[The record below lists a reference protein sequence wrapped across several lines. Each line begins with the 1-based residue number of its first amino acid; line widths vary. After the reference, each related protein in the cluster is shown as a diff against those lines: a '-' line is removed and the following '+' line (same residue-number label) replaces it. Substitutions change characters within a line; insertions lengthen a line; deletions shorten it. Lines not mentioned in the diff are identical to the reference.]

1 MKAPLR
7 TTAIV
12 AALITLSG
20 SPVACRTKSDSTVS
34 ATTARPA
41 GVCTPILGP
50 PQVSAERMWEFVS
63 AVNSDFPLEIAR
75 AYYDVGMRYGVRG
88 DIALCQAIVE
98 TGWFRFTGGT
108 AVTADQHNYCGMG
121 VIQRGMK
128 GHSFES
134 IEQGVT
140 AQIQHLYAY
149 ACRQSLPPGEQ
160 LIDPRFKMVSRGIAP
175 AWEDLSLRWA
185 ANARYGESILAL
197 FEKMAGGSEL
207 EVEEIGIEIPEELM
221 NE

>member
-1 MKAPLR
+1 MKASLR

-20 SPVACRTKSDSTVS
+20 VPAACRTKSEAPAAAAS
-34 ATTARPA
+34 ARAA
-41 GVCTPILGP
+41 GVCTPILGE
-50 PQVSAERMWEFVS
+50 PQVSPERMWEFVS
-63 AVNSDFPLEIAR
+63 AVNSDFPIEIAR

-128 GHSFES
+128 GHSFDS

-197 FEKMAGGSEL
+197 FNKMACVEMST
-207 EVEEIGIEIPEELM
+207 VEEIGIEIPEELM